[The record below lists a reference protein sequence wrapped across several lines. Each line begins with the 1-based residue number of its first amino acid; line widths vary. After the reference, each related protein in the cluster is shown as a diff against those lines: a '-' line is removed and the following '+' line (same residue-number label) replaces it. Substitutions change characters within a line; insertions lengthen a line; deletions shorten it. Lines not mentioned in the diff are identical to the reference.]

1 MARSA
6 KITEQWKAAARFHS
20 CASIIDLWLRDPKQL
35 EIDSIRARSWKRR
48 RQPRVCLTN
57 AEPVLYSTLVLFF
70 GAFSFKKIVR
80 VVALDTNGS
89 SQPIAR
95 ASQGESASYSDQKE
109 RDAQP
114 KALALS
120 CLALKMLER

>member
-1 MARSA
+1 MIVTKKSRADYCPA
-6 KITEQWKAAARFHS
+6 K
-20 CASIIDLWLRDPKQL
+20 
-35 EIDSIRARSWKRR
+35 
-48 RQPRVCLTN
+48 N
-57 AEPVLYSTLVLFF
+57 
-70 GAFSFKKIVR
+70 IVR

-89 SQPIAR
+89 PQPIAR
-95 ASQGESASYSDQKE
+95 ASQDESASYSDQKE

>member
-35 EIDSIRARSWKRR
+35 EIYTGTSWKWRT
-48 RQPRVCLTN
+48 QPRVDLRM
-57 AEPVLYSTLVLFF
+57 PSLFSTLLLC
-70 GAFSFKKIVR
+70 FSLVPFLPKHIVR
-80 VVALDTNGS
+80 VVALDTNWS